1 VLIHS
6 PDPRYGEFVC
16 EVDGADGTNS
26 ILALKPRTATE
37 FTILD
42 PRKPRPAGTTTGKPG
57 WITRIIG
64 INRQKD
70 EIELQDEAGWKLAG
84 VPATWRTGDRVT
96 IAPGSYYTVV
106 NLTRGESRTGS
117 FIGFG
122 SFVPGAGSNAA
133 EPSAAPGPVAAKIV
147 QEGLTGRY
155 SAEWDALHPAFK
167 AIVDRARFAAC
178 ERQGSKLLGKLT
190 IKSVESEPGP
200 PVGKGTVPIVGTTRY
215 LALVTVSITYTP
227 AGHAQDQL
235 ARLQIPLIPY
245 DGRWVRA
252 LGQDDVDAY
261 KAGRCP

>member
-1 VLIHS
+1 VLVHS
-6 PDPRYGEFVC
+6 PNRRYGEFVC

-26 ILALKPRTATE
+26 TLALKPKTATE

-42 PRKPRPAGTTTGKPG
+42 PHKPRPAGTTTGKPG

-64 INRQKD
+64 ISREKR
-70 EIELQDEAGWKLAG
+70 EIELQDEADWKLAG

-96 IAPGSYYTVV
+96 VEPGSFYSVV
-106 NLTRGESRTGS
+106 NVTRGESRTGS

-147 QEGLTGRY
+147 QEGLTGHY

-178 ERQGSKLLGKLT
+178 EHQGSKLLGKLK
-190 IKSVESEPGP
+190 IKSVEPEPGP
-200 PVGKGTVPIVGTTRY
+200 PVGKGTVPIVGATRY

-227 AGHAQDQL
+227 AGRAQDQL
-235 ARLQIPLIPY
+235 ARLQIPLIPF
-245 DGRWVRA
+245 DGKWVRA
-252 LGQDDVDAY
+252 LGQADVDAY